1 MATVDISPT
10 TGEQFYSGGW
20 TDVQDVLRVLNIG
33 EGKLDKVTQEM
44 VNRYQERVDREVDA
58 ILEPVAHVPLRAM
71 NQVQPDGTT
80 KRVFPGDIRQAALYW
95 TAGLLLLSE
104 FQNLSQNMTDQ
115 SQALIER
122 SQKSM
127 YAIVRNNH
135 RIPGQEKKSLY
146 SHTMPPNLQPKS
158 IPEPNF

>member
-1 MATVDISPT
+1 MATDIAS
-10 TGEQFYSGGW
+10 TGEGFYSGSW

-44 VNRYQERVDREVDA
+44 VNRYQERVDREIDA
-58 ILEPVAHVPLRAM
+58 VLEPVVHVPMRAM
-71 NQVQPDGTT
+71 NQVQPSGAT

-115 SQALIER
+115 SAALIER
-122 SQKSM
+122 SQKSI
-127 YAIVRNNH
+127 YSIIRNNH
-135 RIPGQEKKSLY
+135 RIPGQERKSSI
-146 SHTMPPNLQPKS
+146 SHTMPPSLQPSS